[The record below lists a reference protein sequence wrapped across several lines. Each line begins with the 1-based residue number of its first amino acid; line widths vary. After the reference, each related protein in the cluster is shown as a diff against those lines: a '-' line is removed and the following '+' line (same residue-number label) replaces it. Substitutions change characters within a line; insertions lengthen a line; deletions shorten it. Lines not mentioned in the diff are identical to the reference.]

1 MTFTGACCRTNRRF
15 ARRFGVSAMS
25 KFVVVSFLVMHTCSF
40 LILVEK
46 VNAYSVVRVCQNKHC
61 CKRANDGD
69 ILQTMHNLIDT
80 GKREIVV
87 EASGCLSECDKGPNV
102 EVTMGSNKILLHGMV
117 DAQTS
122 SFQLGET
129 AASNPSLPSVPKI
142 LVAAS
147 KVMEQSQ
154 QFSANGQFEEAIR
167 FLTSVI
173 DKLEVSQTISPS
185 TSAKAHAHA
194 LRANARLELARKRE
208 VSATDDEDD
217 VVAACIADA
226 KRVVQDL
233 SDVATP
239 KSLSLA
245 YRTWTDAEMFS
256 AEKQERNFF
265 EKKDFTRAVDV
276 LREWYRAQPMYRTK
290 LQGEIQGLL

>member
-1 MTFTGACCRTNRRF
+1 
-15 ARRFGVSAMS
+15 MS
-25 KFVVVSFLVMHTCSF
+25 KLVVVSFLVLHTCSF

-46 VNAYSVVRVCQNKHC
+46 ANAYSVVRVCQNKHC

-102 EVTMGSNKILLHGMV
+102 EITIGSNKVLLHGMV

-122 SFQLGET
+122 AFQLGET
-129 AASNPSLPSVPKI
+129 SASNPSLPSVPKI

-173 DKLEVSQTISPS
+173 DKLEVSQNISPS
-185 TSAKAHAHA
+185 TSANAHAHA
-194 LRANARLELARKRE
+194 LRANAHLEQARKRE
-208 VSATDDEDD
+208 GPASDED
-217 VVAACIADA
+217 VAACIADA

-239 KSLSLA
+239 KSLSFA
-245 YRTWTDAEMFS
+245 YRTWTDAEMFL

-265 EKKDFTRAVDV
+265 DKKDFTRAVDV

-290 LQGEIQGLL
+290 LQGEIQGLI